1 MTWRWWRWSRAS
13 SFVRTPVWCY
23 RYDLAVVEVEQGKF
37 ILVEDDLLRQEQQL
51 ARDKTHAALERL
63 HKEKSLANQARKTRL
78 KDAR

>member
-1 MTWRWWRWSRAS
+1 M
-13 SFVRTPVWCY
+13 WCY